1 MTAFMAPVEKIVN
14 AGQQLLE
21 MRSQIERV
29 DDVMKYPED
38 QHADG
43 EHSEAGKLLGE
54 LELRDVT
61 FGYNRTQ
68 PPLIDHFN
76 LHLRAGESVA
86 FVGSSGCGKST
97 LAKLISGLYK
107 PWSGEILFDGR
118 PIESI
123 SSDELTNSIAV
134 VDQNIVL
141 FDDTLSQNI
150 RMWDQS
156 IEDFAILM
164 ACSDARAHDPDHGR
178 GHLCIRPHHRGPGD
192 EAHPRDGHHADCGG
206 PPPVDHPRL
215 RPYHRH
221 GCRPCGPARH
231 P

>member
-1 MTAFMAPVEKIVN
+1 M
-14 AGQQLLE
+14 
-21 MRSQIERV
+21 
-29 DDVMKYPED
+29 
-38 QHADG
+38 
-43 EHSEAGKLLGE
+43 
-54 LELRDVT
+54 
-61 FGYNRTQ
+61 
-68 PPLIDHFN
+68 
-76 LHLRAGESVA
+76 A

-97 LAKLISGLYK
+97 LARLISGLYK

-164 ACSDARAHDPDHGR
+164 ACSDAQVHSDIMSRPEGLATKVVR
-178 GHLCIRPHHRGPGD
+178 GGKNFSGGQCQRFEIATALAREPMILIMD
-192 EAHPRDGHHADCGG
+192 EATSALDPTTEDLVMRHIREMGITQIVVAHRLSTIRDCDQIIVMDAGH
-206 PPPVDHPRL
+206 VVQ
-215 RPYHRH
+215 H
-221 GCRPCGPARH
+221 GTHEQLMQQDGLYRQLMENR
-231 P
+231 